1 MFVLLSAYIRQQC
14 DCKIFHNDNTNA
26 PLHQRIRDFRF
37 TIYDLRMEM
46 AYDLGT
52 MQKMAKGEIEERV
65 REMRGRLLAAV
76 EGTDAELLQ
85 QPEQIGDYSIEQTIG
100 YLGAWFEQVNQGLR
114 EVQRRK
120 KPTDLLRWHDDG
132 TRFMRDAVED
142 SADLPLEEKL
152 ERLDDALIQFEARM
166 IQFNHDDLNRPKR
179 IRFLGN
185 KPLWPLIAALTY
197 EHEEKFVEQIEGI
210 VERNA

>member
-1 MFVLLSAYIRQQC
+1 
-14 DCKIFHNDNTNA
+14 
-26 PLHQRIRDFRF
+26 
-37 TIYDLRMEM
+37 
-46 AYDLGT
+46 
-52 MQKMAKGEIEERV
+52 MQKMAKGEMEEKV
-65 REMRGRLLAAV
+65 REMRERLLSAV
-76 EGTDAELLQ
+76 KTAT
-85 QPEQIGDYSIEQTIG
+85 PETLAQEEAIGEYSIEQTIG

-142 SADLPLEEKL
+142 SADLTLNEKL
-152 ERLDDALIQFEARM
+152 ERLDDTLIQFEARM
-166 IQFNHDDLNRPKR
+166 IQFNHDDLNRSKR

-210 VERNA
+210 VERQA